1 MEAEHIEAVT
11 KATTDLF
18 STMMSLELSA
28 GETLTCRG
36 DITDEIVITG
46 LIGLAGAYKGTL
58 AVHFTQAMALKSI
71 SAMLGMECEELSDD
85 MRDAI
90 GEVANIIAGGLKTE
104 LSARG
109 ITFDLS
115 LPTIIAGN
123 NYSVYQTEKNPASGS
138 IVPFSLGHDRM
149 FIELEIAKNEN

>member
-1 MEAEHIEAVT
+1 MESEYIEALT

-18 STMMSLELSA
+18 STMMAMELESTA
-28 GETLTCRG
+28 VLTNRG
-36 DITDEIVITG
+36 DITEEIVITG
-46 LIGLAGAYKGTL
+46 IIGLAGAYKGTL

-123 NYSVYQTEKNPASGS
+123 NYSVYQTDRNPGS
-138 IVPFSLGHDRM
+138 LAIVPFSCGSDRM
-149 FIELEIAKNEN
+149 FIELEIAKSEN